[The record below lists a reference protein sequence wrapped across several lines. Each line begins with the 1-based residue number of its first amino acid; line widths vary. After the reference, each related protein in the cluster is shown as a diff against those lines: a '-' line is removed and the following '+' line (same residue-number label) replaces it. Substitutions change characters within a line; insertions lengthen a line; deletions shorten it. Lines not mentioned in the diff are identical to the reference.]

1 MQQLHLYNSF
11 NHTSFFTCPKLN
23 NTTHPLPHKTHLK
36 TTLFNT
42 YNNNSSHLSNTNPC
56 KIPVSVLKCGHCHI
70 MFNENGRKI
79 RSIWPQ
85 LRWQYS
91 LRDSCDNKDTN
102 FAYSS
107 SRIAAFTTSSSED
120 NADIVNNFSKN
131 HSPENDEIKIH
142 DGVTNEKS
150 FWGAVS
156 LIIGTAVGPGML
168 GLPALT
174 IKSGPFPSTI
184 IILLSWLYVISS
196 IIIVAELSFSAM
208 EEDGIEEVSFTSLAT
223 KALGN
228 RFGAFVAL
236 VYTSLSFSLLV
247 ACVAGIGSI
256 FSPLFPRV
264 NTLVIHALFPLFVGT
279 LIVFF
284 PFKTID
290 VANRLLCFLM
300 LFSITSL
307 VAVGLSVAR
316 ANIISSFVLASW
328 KLSSIAPIIPVA
340 VLTLGFH
347 VITPFICKIAGNTVH
362 EAKKAILI
370 GGTVPLLM
378 VLSWNLIVLGL
389 VGTNTTAAAASG
401 EPISLLL
408 SVNPSALSA
417 VQGFAF
423 SAMATSLI
431 GYAVSFPKQ
440 LLDTLEL
447 ISGKAKA
454 CNEQGIGKVGFAF
467 YSGVSS
473 YSGKVWFGSPRN
485 LDIIGSKMRSN
496 EETFEP
502 FKVIVTLL
510 VLGFSVLIASF
521 FRSTFSKA
529 LDFAGVYANCFL
541 FGIIPPVMAYIHQS
555 KKKNRSSIIP
565 GGNITLLLLFII
577 SVILGIWH

>member
-1 MQQLHLYNSF
+1 MQQLHFYNSF
-11 NHTSFFTCPKLN
+11 NYTSFFTCPKTN
-23 NTTHPLPHKTHLK
+23 YTTHVLPHKTHLQ

-42 YNNNSSHLSNTNPC
+42 YNTNSPHLLNTNSR
-56 KIPVSVLKCGHCHI
+56 KFLNCGCSYVTV
-70 MFNENGRKI
+70 NENGGKMW
-79 RSIWPQ
+79 SMWPQ
-85 LRWQYS
+85 LQWRCS
-91 LRDSCDNKDTN
+91 CGDSYDKKVTN
-102 FAYSS
+102 FGCCSS
-107 SRIAAFTTSSSED
+107 SGIAEFTTSSGED
-120 NADIVNNFSKN
+120 NADIVNNLSKN
-131 HSPENDEIKIH
+131 HSTNDEIKIH
-142 DGVTNEKS
+142 DEVTNEKS

-184 IILLSWLYVISS
+184 IILFSWIYVISS

-208 EEDGIEEVSFTSLAT
+208 EEDRIEEVSFTSLAT

-228 RFGAFVAL
+228 HFGAFVAL

-264 NTLVIHALFPLFVGT
+264 NTLIIHSSFPLFVGT
-279 LIVFF
+279 LIIFF

-290 VANRLLCFLM
+290 VVNRLLCFLM

-316 ANIISSFVLASW
+316 ANIISSFVIASW

-389 VGTNTTAAAASG
+389 VGTNREAAAASG
-401 EPISLLL
+401 EPITLLL
-408 SVNPSALSA
+408 SVNPFALSA

-440 LLDTLEL
+440 LLDTLDL
-447 ISGKAKA
+447 VSGKATD

-467 YSGVSS
+467 YSRVSG
-473 YSGKVWFGSPRN
+473 YSGKVWFGISRN
-485 LDIIGSKMRSN
+485 LDIVGPKMRST
-496 EETFEP
+496 EKTFEP

-555 KKKNRSSIIP
+555 KKKIRSSIIP
-565 GGNITLLLLFII
+565 GGNVTLLLLFII